1 MLFILTAPAAPA
13 APPSSL
19 NVTGVTASTI
29 TVQWGMLPCSAR
41 NVNITGYLVTYYT
54 KKENGTISE
63 DSASALSGSGEV
75 TGNGTTNIDGI
86 TSVCKGTVAASG
98 SGEEAA
104 HTQVVNVSTGLS
116 VTLTGLKPSTHY
128 SITVGAYN
136 SVGIGPPSEPLI
148 VQTYSEFY
156 TTL

>member
-1 MLFILTAPAAPA
+1 M
-13 APPSSL
+13 
-19 NVTGVTASTI
+19 TGVTASTI

-63 DSASALSGSGEV
+63 DSVSTLSESGEV
-75 TGNGTTNIDGI
+75 TDNGTTNIDGI
-86 TSVCKGTVAASG
+86 TSVCKGTIAASG
-98 SGEEAA
+98 SAA

-116 VTLTGLKPSTHY
+116 ATLTGLKPLTHY
-128 SITVGAYN
+128 SITVAAYN
-136 SVGIGPPSEPLI
+136 SAGIGPLSEPLI